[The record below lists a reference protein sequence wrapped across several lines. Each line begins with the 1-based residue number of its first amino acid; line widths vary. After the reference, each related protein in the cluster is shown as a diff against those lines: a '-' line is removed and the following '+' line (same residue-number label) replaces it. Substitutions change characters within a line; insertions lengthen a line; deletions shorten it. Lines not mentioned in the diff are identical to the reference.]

1 VTDKVI
7 VSLLIAIIGLLL
19 ALILLLSAG
28 NPFALADTGA
38 SDIGLVAVTGN
49 TEAQNRDLVWV
60 FDPKAKSLCV
70 YDLVGGRL
78 QLVAARNIKFDLL
91 LDEWRPGSQTP
102 GVKDVYNETK
112 KKRAG
117 EEPPERK

>member
-1 VTDKVI
+1 MI
-7 VSLLIAIIGLLL
+7 LLLLVIIGLLFT
-19 ALILLLSAG
+19 LILLPGAG
-28 NPFALADTGA
+28 NPFVLANTGG
-38 SDIGLVAVTGN
+38 SDIGLVAVTGS
-49 TEAQNRDLVWV
+49 TEAQSRDLVWV

-91 LDEWRPGSQTP
+91 LDEWRPGTQTP
-102 GVKDVYNETK
+102 GVKDIYNETK

>member
-1 VTDKVI
+1 MAYKVI
-7 VSLLIAIIGLLL
+7 ISLLLVIIGLLF
-19 ALILLLSAG
+19 ALVLFLSAG
-28 NPFALADTGA
+28 NTFVLANTGG

-49 TEAQNRDLVWV
+49 TEAQSRDLVWV

-78 QLVAARNIKFDLL
+78 NLVAARNIKFDLL